1 MEAPRLAWRAPVS
14 RANARAHDPSG
25 FRRRPR
31 LAPGSLRDFSFVRLE
46 PQAPV
51 RRLTKTDARIRQ
63 GLGPKAHPPSSV
75 RRHGPVKC
83 GLVATTAHRFPTFS
97 QITLSG

>member
-14 RANARAHDPSG
+14 RANARAYDPSG

-51 RRLTKTDARIRQ
+51 RRLTERMHEFGRVSARTRTSIFR
-63 GLGPKAHPPSSV
+63 APSWPCQVRPHGHHGASV
-75 RRHGPVKC
+75 SDVLADH
-83 GLVATTAHRFPTFS
+83 
-97 QITLSG
+97 